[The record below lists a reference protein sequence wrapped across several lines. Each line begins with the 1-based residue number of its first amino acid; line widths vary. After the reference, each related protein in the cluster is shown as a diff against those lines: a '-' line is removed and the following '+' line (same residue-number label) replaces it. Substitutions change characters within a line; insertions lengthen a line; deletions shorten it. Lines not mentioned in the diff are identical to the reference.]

1 MKVLLINPNI
11 SSEKAYG
18 KKFKKLGAK
27 LPPLGLCCLAAVLKK
42 EGFTVSIIDANCE
55 QLSDE
60 QILKRLGYLEA
71 LCRNVIRA
79 ELEKFQKNNQNLK

>member
-1 MKVLLINPNI
+1 MSI
-11 SSEKAYG
+11 SVEEYRKIMSDE
-18 KKFKKLGAK
+18 
-27 LPPLGLCCLAAVLKK
+27 
-42 EGFTVSIIDANCE
+42 TST
-55 QLSDE
+55 DE